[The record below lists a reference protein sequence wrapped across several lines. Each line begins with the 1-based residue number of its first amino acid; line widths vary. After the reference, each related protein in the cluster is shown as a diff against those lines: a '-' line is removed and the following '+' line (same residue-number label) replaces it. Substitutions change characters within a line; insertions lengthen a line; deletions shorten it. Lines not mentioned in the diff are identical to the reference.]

1 MPAAC
6 TGSGSPAF
14 GPKGSPAVRD
24 QTQSAAKPALATI
37 PAARS
42 TAGGRVQTRNAHI
55 SWNTA
60 IEAKKTP
67 EGSQSLQWEG
77 VTAKW
82 ITAAPIEAIAAARA
96 ATLLS
101 VLELG
106 TALDVIALD
115 GAERRR
121 SDTSTSS

>member
-6 TGSGSPAF
+6 TASGSPAF
-14 GPKGSPAVRD
+14 GPKGWPAVRD
-24 QTQSAAKPALATI
+24 QTQSATKPALATI

-42 TAGGRVQTRNAHI
+42 TAGGRDHARNDHI

-60 IEAKKTP
+60 IEAKKIP
-67 EGSQSLQWEG
+67 EGSQWFQWAG

-82 ITAAPIEAIAAARA
+82 ITAAPSDAVAAARA

-101 VLELG
+101 VPEAALE
-106 TALDVIALD
+106 VIAPD
-115 GAERRR
+115 GADRRR
-121 SDTSTSS
+121 SGTSTSS

>member
-24 QTQSAAKPALATI
+24 QIQSAAKPALAAI
-37 PAARS
+37 PATRS
-42 TAGGRVQTRNAHI
+42 TAGGRVQASNAQI

-60 IEAKKTP
+60 IEAKKIP
-67 EGSQSLQWEG
+67 EGSQSLQWAG

-82 ITAAPIEAIAAARA
+82 ITAAPIDAVAAARA

-101 VLELG
+101 VLDLD
-106 TALDVIALD
+106 TALVVIAHD
-115 GAERRR
+115 GAGRAR
-121 SDTSTSS
+121 SDTSTSP